1 MAGNFAGI
9 NIYDPWELAGL
20 ISAKPRQSRFL
31 SKRYGNVDEVEI
43 TEGKR
48 VAVDY
53 EFESTQIAPYVTD
66 NSTGLALGTDGYGTL
81 EIDVPNVG
89 VKKNLSKKELEKRL
103 PGEDPAN
110 PFDIPTRAQKNIEK
124 FSEKLETAIAARE
137 ELQVAE
143 VLSTNGLKIEERDD
157 KTGNIINSYNID
169 YLAPLDSTTSSLN
182 ARQKALMAQAKA
194 RAVCACSDW
203 STSSLTEIIQEC
215 DGVLQKYAE
224 AGIVLTEL
232 LISPKIWTKLQS
244 NEKFMTP
251 FQNAMYASQFGD
263 LNGED
268 LGDPN
273 AAVVAHL
280 KVRGRTIK
288 IIVFD
293 GTYVDNDG
301 TVKSY
306 LPEDKAIFTAP
317 NVIKFKY
324 GSHVM
329 IPEGSNEFENMTG
342 TRIPELYV
350 DRSNSSKEYRLHSH
364 PLAMPKQFASWCVM
378 TVLPGGSD

>member
-1 MAGNFAGI
+1 MAGNFVGI

-203 STSSLTEIIQEC
+203 STSSLVEIIQEC

-224 AGIVLTEL
+224 AGIVLTEIL
-232 LISPKIWTKLQS
+232 VSPKIWTKLQS
-244 NEKFMTP
+244 NEKFITP

-301 TVKSY
+301 
-306 LPEDKAIFTAP
+306 
-317 NVIKFKY
+317 
-324 GSHVM
+324 
-329 IPEGSNEFENMTG
+329 
-342 TRIPELYV
+342 
-350 DRSNSSKEYRLHSH
+350 
-364 PLAMPKQFASWCVM
+364 
-378 TVLPGGSD
+378 